1 MTPAETIEAVC
12 KAGGT
17 LEVRGNRLA
26 LKADAPLS
34 EDLVAAV
41 RLHRER
47 LLKMLMRWNP
57 VLANAWI
64 EITLVRVARWHDELA
79 PDFSIDVADWDK
91 VEALVDA
98 AFIAKSRQGLRD
110 ALDAYEQHARQ
121 CFISWSRGG
130 ASERADV
137 L

>member
-12 KAGGT
+12 RAGGT
-17 LEVRGNRLA
+17 LEVRGDRLA
-26 LKADAPLS
+26 LKADAPLPD
-34 EDLVAAV
+34 DLVAAV
-41 RLHRER
+41 RLHREM

-64 EITLVRVARWHDELA
+64 EITLDRVATWHDELA
-79 PDFSIDVADWDK
+79 PDYSIDVADWDK

-110 ALDAYEQHARQ
+110 ALDAYEQHARRR
-121 CFISWSRGG
+121 FTARSNGG
-130 ASERADV
+130 SLDDS
-137 L
+137 

>member
-17 LEVRGNRLA
+17 LEVRGDRLA
-26 LKADAPLS
+26 LKADAPLP

-57 VLANAWI
+57 VLANTWI
-64 EITLVRVARWHDELA
+64 EITLERVARWHDELA
-79 PDFSIDVADWDK
+79 PDYSIDGADWDK
-91 VEALVDA
+91 AEALVDA
-98 AFIAKSRQGLRD
+98 AYIAKSRQGLRD
-110 ALDAYEQHARQ
+110 ALDAYEQHARR
-121 CFISWSRGG
+121 CFIARSHGS
-130 ASERADV
+130 SSDDS
-137 L
+137 